1 MTTQTKYYLMI
12 NGVSLTADLNL
23 NTSGDP
29 ANVGYYSSHVEI
41 DAALAANGTPGTLY
55 TVGLFKEVVE

>member
-1 MTTQTKYYLMI
+1 MI
-12 NGVSLTADLNL
+12 SGVSLTADLTL

-41 DAALAANGTPGTLY
+41 DAALAANGTAGTLY